1 MITEKDLAKVGIKK
15 PEPKPAK
22 TEVVIKEVK
31 ADTSKIEAV
40 SRLAY
45 DKADAAMK
53 VANNFTSLIGSL
65 TDAVKDLKPKTNYK
79 MNVVRDK
86 RGFISSIDIEV
97 K

>member
-1 MITEKDLAKVGIKK
+1 MISKEDLIKAGGK
-15 PEPKPAK
+15 PIQPKPAK

-79 MNVVRDK
+79 MDVVRDK
-86 RGFISSIDIEV
+86 RGFISSINIEV